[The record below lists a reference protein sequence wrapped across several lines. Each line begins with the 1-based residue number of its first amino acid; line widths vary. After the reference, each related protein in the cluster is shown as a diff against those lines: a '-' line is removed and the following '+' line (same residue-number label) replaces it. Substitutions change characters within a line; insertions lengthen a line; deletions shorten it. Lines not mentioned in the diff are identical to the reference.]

1 MAETFRVVRTR
12 AGYLGLVW
20 TERGLRRVFMPVA
33 SREALIV
40 AMRGQHPEAREDARG
55 MSGLVAD
62 LVRYF
67 EGEPVRF
74 KVNFDWSGRT
84 EFDIDVWR
92 ACMRIPYGK
101 TASYKDLAER
111 VFRPGGARAV
121 GMAMSR
127 NACPIVIPC
136 HRVVRSDGS
145 LGGFSGD
152 GGVEQKQGLLEMESA
167 ALAAV

>member
-1 MAETFRVVRTR
+1 MPASSRDAVRR
-12 AGYLGLVW
+12 SILEG
-20 TERGLRRVFMPVA
+20 
-33 SREALIV
+33 
-40 AMRGQHPEAREDARG
+40 HPEAGEDAAG
-55 MSGLVAD
+55 MNELADD

-136 HRVVRSDGS
+136 HRVVRSDGT

-152 GGVEQKQGLLEMESA
+152 GGVEQKQGLIEMESA